1 MAVRSMTG
9 FARVDGHDHA
19 VTWFWEVRS
28 VNGRGLDIRLRLTP
42 GAEGLE
48 EAVRRLAAERLGRGN
63 VTIQLTQRRSEASS
77 RIAIN
82 QDALDQIL
90 AISEE
95 LREHLDSP
103 PPTVEGLLG
112 LRGVLESVE
121 VADDEKVVAEREA
134 RQLSDLMRALDQL
147 VAARESEGRRLA
159 VIVSEQIARVSELVE
174 TIEAAPARRPDAIE
188 VRLSQTLE
196 RLVGEKGRDFDADR
210 LHQEAVLI
218 AAKVDVEEELQR
230 LRTHVDA
237 ARELLAD
244 GGAIG
249 RRFDFLVQ
257 EFNREANTVCS
268 KANDSEITRAGL
280 DMKAVI
286 DQMREQVQ
294 NIE

>member
-9 FARVDGHDHA
+9 FARVDGHDQA

-28 VNGRGLDIRLRLTP
+28 VNGRGLDIRLRLPP

-48 EAVRRLAAERLGRGN
+48 EAVRRLAGERLTRGN

-90 AISEE
+90 AISED

-121 VADDEKVVAEREA
+121 VADDEKVAAEREA

-159 VIVSEQIARVSELVE
+159 VILSEQIARVSELVE

-188 VRLSQTLE
+188 VRLSQMLE

-218 AAKVDVEEELQR
+218 AAKADVEEELQR

-268 KANDSEITRAGL
+268 KANDSEVTRAGL